1 MMEGLLYGTGTIFL
15 CLVVEVRNVVVN
27 LHLGWL
33 NLELKFMNCIKTPH
47 WKLVSDVSIRLFR
60 RLFQLIYIA
69 FSCIS

>member
-1 MMEGLLYGTGTIFL
+1 MRKVYYTTPVLFLL
-15 CLVVEVRNVVVN
+15 CLVVEFRKVVN

-33 NLELKFMNCIKTPH
+33 NLELKFMKCIKTPH
-47 WKLVSDVSIRLFR
+47 WKLVSDVSMRLFR